1 MTLTT
6 QKLVQGMCLVLFTAS
21 SVVSLIKPTTQSAVI
36 AGLSIVGFLVFQALE
51 QLKRPEFQDFS
62 AEIKSLQDKNAKLE
76 SDFQHIKDNIST
88 ASAATMLRRK

>member
-21 SVVSLIKPTTQSAVI
+21 SIVSLIKPTTQSAVI
-36 AGLSIVGFLVFQALE
+36 AGLSIVGFLVYQALE
-51 QLKRPEFQDFS
+51 QLKRPVVADHS
-62 AEIKSLQDKNAKLE
+62 DAIKSLQDKNTKLE
-76 SDFQHIKDNIST
+76 ADFQHIKDNIST